1 MACLC
6 HFHQCRHMV
15 RSYNASFIALIPKKK
30 DAMELRDYKPI
41 NLIGSIYKIAAKI
54 LAERLKM

>member
-1 MACLC
+1 
-6 HFHQCRHMV
+6 MV

-41 NLIGSIYKIAAKI
+41 NLIGSISKIAAKI
-54 LAERLKM
+54 LAERLKMWLGN

>member
-1 MACLC
+1 
-6 HFHQCRHMV
+6 MV

-30 DAMELRDYKPI
+30 GAMELRDYKPI

-54 LAERLKM
+54 LAERLKMWLGN